1 MKQISAVNW
10 LVEQMLVNNYINKK
24 QYENCKSWLIDEAK
38 QLEKEQIIDAG
49 NSCALMQNIHN
60 RKIDLMSLEQLEI
73 FAEEPN
79 ITFGEQYYNEK
90 YEK

>member
-38 QLEKEQIIDAG
+38 ELEKEQTDNFADDFAVKFTEWFAD
-49 NSCALMQNIHN
+49 NTL
-60 RKIDLMSLEQLEI
+60 RVDLDGYK
-73 FAEEPN
+73 
-79 ITFGEQYYNEK
+79 TFGDTDETIIRQQT
-90 YEK
+90 